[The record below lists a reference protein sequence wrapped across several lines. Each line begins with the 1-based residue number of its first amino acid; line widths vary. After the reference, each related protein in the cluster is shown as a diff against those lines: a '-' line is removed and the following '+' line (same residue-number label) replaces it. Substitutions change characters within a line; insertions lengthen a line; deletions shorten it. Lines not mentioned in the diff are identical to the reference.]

1 MWNMT
6 LSVDDVMISQLTET
20 VSGGLSP
27 PAGHTGNLSMSHH
40 LFILNFHLHSH
51 RLRLPWRWGR
61 QQHDAAVW
69 CQHVVRTDKLL
80 LVSHLLSGHH
90 AKTQYTTTFSSWTKQ
105 TWNHLRLVLNRFSC
119 YESTRILSF
128 KNHKKKKKT
137 VILCWNLTNW
147 SSRHGSTCRDCE
159 WTLLLHLSS
168 CSLIS
173 DSLTWSLIVPADD
186 CQLSLND
193 LHSSRLLHISKLVYI
208 ERPVIMSQI
217 SSSYSQLFLLHSH
230 FIIISS
236 CFCRRKQF
244 LNFSLWGV

>member
-105 TWNHLRLVLNRFSC
+105 TWNTSPSCFKPFQLLWINSNPFIQKPQKEKKNGDFMLKPDELEQQTRFYMQRLWMNS
-119 YESTRILSF
+119 
-128 KNHKKKKKT
+128 
-137 VILCWNLTNW
+137 
-147 SSRHGSTCRDCE
+147 
-159 WTLLLHLSS
+159 
-168 CSLIS
+168 
-173 DSLTWSLIVPADD
+173 PPP
-186 CQLSLND
+186 
-193 LHSSRLLHISKLVYI
+193 
-208 ERPVIMSQI
+208 PVIMLPHFRFINMIVNRPCWRLSAESERPALV
-217 SSSYSQLFLLHSH
+217 SSATHQ
-230 FIIISS
+230 
-236 CFCRRKQF
+236 
-244 LNFSLWGV
+244 

>member
-1 MWNMT
+1 M
-6 LSVDDVMISQLTET
+6 L
-20 VSGGLSP
+20 
-27 PAGHTGNLSMSHH
+27 
-40 LFILNFHLHSH
+40 
-51 RLRLPWRWGR
+51 WG
-61 QQHDAAVW
+61 QTN
-69 CQHVVRTDKLL
+69 CSSCLIFCLL
-80 LVSHLLSGHH
+80 DFKLSGHH

-105 TWNHLRLVLNRFSC
+105 TWNTSPSRFKPFQLLWINLNPFIQKPQKEKKNGDFMLKPDELEQQTRFYMQRLWMNSPPPPV
-119 YESTRILSF
+119 
-128 KNHKKKKKT
+128 
-137 VILCWNLTNW
+137 
-147 SSRHGSTCRDCE
+147 
-159 WTLLLHLSS
+159 
-168 CSLIS
+168 
-173 DSLTWSLIVPADD
+173 

>member
-1 MWNMT
+1 MLWGQTNCSSCLIFCLLDFKLCQVIMQKHN
-6 LSVDDVMISQLTET
+6 IQQLFLPELNRHET
-20 VSGGLSP
+20 
-27 PAGHTGNLSMSHH
+27 
-40 LFILNFHLHSH
+40 
-51 RLRLPWRWGR
+51 R
-61 QQHDAAVW
+61 
-69 CQHVVRTDKLL
+69 
-80 LVSHLLSGHH
+80 
-90 AKTQYTTTFSSWTKQ
+90 
-105 TWNHLRLVLNRFSC
+105 LRLVLNRFSC

-137 VILCWNLTNW
+137 VILCWNMTNW

-168 CSLIS
+168 CSLTS